1 MTTLSQKKQESPDR
15 RSRIVGAMLG
25 GAVGDALGG
34 PVAFMDIAAIRDRYG
49 KAGIYRMEAA
59 YGRRGAITDHTR
71 MALFTAEGLILSQ
84 VRQEYACGELAATAL
99 YHAYLRWL
107 ITQDSNDQRELV
119 RQHGSCAV
127 VDGVLAGYRELSAGR
142 SPCRSCLSALRSGK
156 MGTMDRPVNYSRGC
170 SGLTRVAPVGLIY
183 VDARKAFDLGCT
195 SAAITHGHP
204 GGYLA
209 AGFLAAL
216 LPHLV
221 SGGSLS
227 DAMADATGIL
237 TTYNGHGKCLQAVE
251 KAVEWSHRRQPVTPE
266 VLAALGEGHMAEEAL
281 AIGLLAALAADRDFR
296 QGVLAAVNHSGN
308 SGATAAI
315 AGMILGAGC
324 GVDEIPDEWL
334 AELELK
340 GLIEETAMDL
350 FDQVKSKLGQA

>member
-1 MTTLSQKKQESPDR
+1 MTTLSQEKQEAPDR

-25 GAVGDALGG
+25 GAVGDALGLS
-34 PVAFMDIAAIRDRYG
+34 VALLDIAAIRERYG
-49 KAGIYRMEAA
+49 QAGIFRMASA

-71 MALFTAEGLILSQ
+71 MALFTAEGLILSR
-84 VRQEYACGELAATAL
+84 VRQEYAREGLAATAL

-107 ITQDSNDQRELV
+107 VTQDHHGQGELV

-127 VDGVLAGYRELSAGR
+127 VDGVLTGYRELFARR

-156 MGTMDRPVNYSRGC
+156 MGTMDRPVNDSRGC
-170 SGLTRVAPVGLIY
+170 GGVTRVAPVGLLC
-183 VDARKAFDLGCT
+183 VDARKAFELGCA

-216 LPHLV
+216 LARLV
-221 SGGSLS
+221 SGRSLRR
-227 DAMADATGIL
+227 AIADATGIL
-237 TTYNGHGKCLQAVE
+237 TATSGHGACLQSVE
-251 KAVEWSHRRQPVTPE
+251 KAVEWSRRQQSVTPE
-266 VLAALGEGHMAEEAL
+266 VLAALGDGRMAEEAL
-281 AIGLLAALAADRDFR
+281 AIGLFAALAADRDFR

-315 AGMILGAGC
+315 AGTILGAGC
-324 GVDEIPDEWL
+324 GVEEIPDEWL

-350 FDQVKSKLGQA
+350 FDQAK

>member
-1 MTTLSQKKQESPDR
+1 MTTLSQKKQGAPDR
-15 RSRIVGAMLG
+15 CLRIVGAMLG
-25 GAVGDALGG
+25 GAVGDALGA
-34 PVAFMDIAAIRDRYG
+34 PATFMDISAIRERYG
-49 KAGIYRMEAA
+49 KAGIFRMASA

-71 MALFTAEGLILSQ
+71 MALFTAEGLILSR
-84 VRQEYACGELAATAL
+84 VRQEYGREELAATAL

-107 ITQDSNDQRELV
+107 VTQDLHGQGELV

-127 VDGVLAGYRELSAGR
+127 VDGVLTGYRELFAKR
-142 SPCRSCLSALRSGK
+142 SPCQSCLSALRSGK
-156 MGTMDRPVNYSRGC
+156 MGTMERPLNDSRGC
-170 SGLTRVAPVGLIY
+170 SGVTRVAPVGLVC
-183 VDARKAFDLGCT
+183 VDARKAFDLGCA

-216 LPHLV
+216 FSHLA
-221 SGGSLS
+221 SGQSLNE
-227 DAMADATGIL
+227 AVAGATGIL
-237 TTYNGHGKCLQAVE
+237 TGCGGHGKCLQAIE

-266 VLAALGEGHMAEEAL
+266 VLAALGDGRMAEEAL
-281 AIGLLAALAADRDFR
+281 AIGMCAAMAADRDFR

-315 AGMILGAGC
+315 AGTILGAGC

-334 AELELK
+334 AKLELK
-340 GLIEETAMDL
+340 DLIEETAMDL
-350 FDQVKSKLGQA
+350 FDGVK